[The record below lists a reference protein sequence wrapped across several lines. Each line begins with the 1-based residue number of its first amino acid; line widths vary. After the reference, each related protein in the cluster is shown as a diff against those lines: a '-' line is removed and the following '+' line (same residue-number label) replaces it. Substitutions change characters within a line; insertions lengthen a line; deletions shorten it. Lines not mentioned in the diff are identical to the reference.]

1 MGWENAK
8 NNHWDNH
15 KMVMMMMMENM
26 VMDNGTNKENGN
38 GNNLRG

>member
-1 MGWENAK
+1 MGWKNAK

-15 KMVMMMMMENM
+15 KMVMAMMENM

-38 GNNLRG
+38 GNSLRG